1 MSDLHVV
8 PGNEGFGLIDHI
20 KAIDERL
27 GRIEMLLEAKFSDGS
42 GSYKYN
48 EPVDWTKTQGA
59 GLTSDTSAPISGLPT
74 QAQADVIAANAR
86 AEREARRAA

>member
-27 GRIEMLLEAKFSDGS
+27 GRIEMLLEA
-42 GSYKYN
+42 
-48 EPVDWTKTQGA
+48 
-59 GLTSDTSAPISGLPT
+59 TSAITQTATTDDPGPLVVPT
-74 QAQADVIAANAR
+74 TPAS
-86 AEREARRAA
+86 

>member
-59 GLTSDTSAPISGLPT
+59 GLTSDTSPVAGLPT
-74 QAQADVIAANAR
+74 QEEADNVADEAQRERDER
-86 AEREARRAA
+86 AEG